1 MQKEIFELKPEHLTL
16 MKRMFVNW
24 NSDMYE
30 GAPEIDIKRPYGN
43 KDVYGD
49 IAEMLGWKLMETS
62 DGEMVMTKEQ
72 GEQAKKFHEEMA
84 TALQIV
90 LSNQS
95 FETGEYIK
103 TSDYDALSWRLRKNS
118 R

>member
-1 MQKEIFELKPEHLTL
+1 MKNKIFELKQEHLKL

-24 NSDMYE
+24 NNEMYQ

-43 KDVYGD
+43 RDVYGD
-49 IAEMLGWKLMETS
+49 IAEILGWELTRTS
-62 DGEMVMTKEQ
+62 DDEMIMTKEQ
-72 GEQAKKFHEEMA
+72 SSEAKKLHEEMG

-90 LSNQS
+90 LSNTT

-103 TSDYDALSWRLRKNS
+103 TDQYDDLSWRLRKNS